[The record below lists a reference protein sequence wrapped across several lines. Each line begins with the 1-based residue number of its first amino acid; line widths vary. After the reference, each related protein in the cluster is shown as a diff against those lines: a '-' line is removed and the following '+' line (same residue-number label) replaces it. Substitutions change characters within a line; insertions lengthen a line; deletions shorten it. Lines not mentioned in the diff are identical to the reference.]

1 MNNAFEK
8 NLSPNDE
15 NEYDSISGALAT
27 GPRRKENDLYES
39 TPTPSPC
46 LPRRK
51 NPWVTDESLSDRS
64 SRTFSSSSGGFSARK
79 GKAGVS
85 KLGLFFMLVNFT
97 VSSAALALVA
107 LIITGIYGPK
117 CICKQEQ
124 REAFVSPPQT
134 GMSGNGNVQSLQRR
148 IVDLEKKTEEMRAEM
163 NQNKIV
169 SNEVKFLQNRISA
182 QERLLNETAIKVN
195 SERPSTGTKLPSA
208 EIDLMNK
215 SINALKSISNEVK
228 FLQNRLSAQERL
240 LNETAIKVNSERPT
254 TGTKLPSAEIDLMN
268 KSINA
273 LKSISNEVKFLQNRL
288 SAQERLLNET
298 AIKVN
303 SERPTT
309 GTKLPSAEI
318 VLMNKSIN
326 ALKSISNEVKFL
338 QNRLSVQERLLNETA
353 IKVNSERPTTGTKL
367 PSAEIDLMNKSINAL
382 KSSDRELKTT
392 VNNLQLSF
400 AVVKGIAVK
409 LTANVSFFEIQM
421 QRMRNSSNHL
431 NRKAE
436 KLETSY
442 AHVTSVMNAFERLN
456 SAQNTSL
463 DALRYGYKR
472 LENGMAAVNATLKK
486 KLDSSA
492 AANFSSCTHRLIK
505 GAPVS
510 AGDSAHASISYQEP
524 EGKRVMGIT
533 CSTDYAHEFLL
544 ETWTERKGFYL
555 CKCSGLSDRG
565 KFPHPQPKTVNC
577 FLNLWECK
585 INK

>member
-15 NEYDSISGALAT
+15 NEYDSISSALAT
-27 GPRRKENDLYES
+27 VPRRKENGLYES

-64 SRTFSSSSGGFSARK
+64 SRTFSSSSGGFLARK
-79 GKAGVS
+79 GKAGVC

-163 NQNKIV
+163 NQKKIV
-169 SNEVKFLQNRISA
+169 SNEVKFLQNR
-182 QERLLNETAIKVN
+182 
-195 SERPSTGTKLPSA
+195 
-208 EIDLMNK
+208 M
-215 SINALKSISNEVK
+215 
-228 FLQNRLSAQERL
+228 SAQERL

-273 LKSISNEVKFLQNRL
+273 LKSISNEVKFLKNRISAQERLLNDTAIKVNSERPTTGTKLSSVEIDLMNKSINALKSVSNEVKFLQNRI

-309 GTKLPSAEI
+309 GTKLPS
-318 VLMNKSIN
+318 V
-326 ALKSISNEVKFL
+326 
-338 QNRLSVQERLLNETA
+338 
-353 IKVNSERPTTGTKL
+353 
-367 PSAEIDLMNKSINAL
+367 EIDLMNKSINAL

-400 AVVKGIAVK
+400 AVVKGIVVK
-409 LTANVSFFEIQM
+409 LTANVSFFETQI

-436 KLETSY
+436 ELEISY
-442 AHVTSVMNAFERLN
+442 AHVTSVMNAFQRLN

-472 LENGMAAVNATLKK
+472 LENGMAAVDATLKK

-492 AANFSSCTHRLIK
+492 AANFILCTYRLIK
-505 GAPVS
+505 GTPVS
-510 AGDSAHASISYQEP
+510 ADDSADASISYQEP
-524 EGKRVMGIT
+524 EGKHVMGIT

-544 ETWTERKGFYL
+544 ESWTERKGFYS
-555 CKCSGLSDRG
+555 CKCSGFSDRA
-565 KFPHPQPKTVNC
+565 KSLHPKPKTINC
-577 FLNLWECK
+577 FLNLWE
-585 INK
+585 